1 MKKRTVSLA
10 LIFMVVGAC
19 NSVVLALTPM
29 GPPRASLHEG
39 QWAFGLEYGHN
50 EMDLESFGTV
60 DELDYI
66 DAGGGAYTL
75 VNTQS
80 DYTKYKI
87 ENFKSNMYLARLGVG
102 TWENWDLFIRF
113 GVSDAQG
120 EISEVLAN
128 GADGTDQYKNYDGG
142 QGFAWGFST
151 RATFYEQ
158 GDTTWGG
165 LLQITWANPDSSEI
179 TNEND
184 STFSG
189 DAEIDYW
196 EVQIAIGPTVEFEN
210 LRIYGGPFLHFINGD
225 LTIDGQCLNLGGYDL
240 VTQETSH
247 DIREKSQLGGY
258 AGAQWY
264 LDENSSLFTEFQFT
278 NDAWGVG
285 VGTIWK
291 F

>member
-1 MKKRTVSLA
+1 MEKRTISLA

-29 GPPRASLHEG
+29 GPPRASLQEG
-39 QWAFGLEYGHN
+39 QWALGLEFEHN
-50 EMDLESFGTV
+50 QMDLESFGPV
-60 DELDYI
+60 KE
-66 DAGGGAYTL
+66 
-75 VNTQS
+75 TQYLS
-80 DYTKYKI
+80 GSVLTTTSSFAKYEI
-87 ENFKSNMYLARLGVG
+87 NNLKSNMYLARLGVG
-102 TWENWDLFIRF
+102 TWENWDLFLRF
-113 GVSDAQG
+113 GASGAQD

-128 GADGTDQYKNYDGG
+128 GAAGTDQYRDYDGG
-142 QGFAWGFST
+142 LGFAWGFST

-165 LLQITWANPDSSEI
+165 LLQITWANPDSSDI

-189 DAEIDYW
+189 DVEINYW
-196 EVQIAIGPTVEFEN
+196 EVQVAIGPTVEFEN
-210 LRIYGGPFLHFINGD
+210 LRIYGGPFLHFLNGD
-225 LTIDGQCLNLGGYDL
+225 LDLNGQIADPPGVPDL
-240 VTQETSH
+240 IVVDTSH

-264 LDENSSLFTEFQFT
+264 LDANSSLFTEFQFT
-278 NDAWGVG
+278 GDAWGVG

>member
-1 MKKRTVSLA
+1 MEKRTISLA

-29 GPPRASLHEG
+29 GPPRATLQEG

-50 EMDLESFGTV
+50 EMDLDSFGSVKETQ
-60 DELDYI
+60 LL
-66 DAGGGAYTL
+66 GGAVLTTASSFA
-75 VNTQS
+75 N
-80 DYTKYKI
+80 YKI
-87 ENFKSNMYLARLGVG
+87 ENLKSNMYLARLGVG
-102 TWENWDLFIRF
+102 TWENWDLFVRF
-113 GVSDAQG
+113 GASDAQD

-128 GADGTDQYKNYDGG
+128 GTAGTDQYRDYDGG
-142 QGFAWGFST
+142 LGFAWGFST

-165 LLQITWANPDSSEI
+165 LLQITWANPDGSSI

-189 DAEIDYW
+189 DVEIDYW
-196 EVQIAIGPTVEFEN
+196 EVQVAIGPTIELDN
-210 LRIYGGPFLHFINGD
+210 CRIYGGPFLHFLNGD
-225 LTIDGQCLNLGGYDL
+225 LNLNGQIDDPPGVPDL
-240 VTQETSH
+240 IIVETSH
-247 DIREKSQLGGY
+247 EIREESQLGGY
-258 AGAQWY
+258 VGAQWY
-264 LDENSSLFTEFQFT
+264 TGQNSSLFTEIQFT
-278 NDAWGVG
+278 DDAWGVG